1 MDGWMLRVDDVTA
14 ERWRRARES
23 CKTRADHLWLDAI
36 LCQQNFTETTL
47 RFFVPTLLFLA
58 LESWWYWD
66 GWGVASAAGT
76 VLAVVLTVCVGPWY
90 FLDEEERRGAL
101 PEWNAIE
108 YRPVFTGRQY

>member
-1 MDGWMLRVDDVTA
+1 MLRVDDVTA

-47 RFFVPTLLFLA
+47 RIFVPTLLLLA
-58 LESWWYWD
+58 AECWWYWD

-76 VLAVVLTVCVGPWY
+76 VLAVVLTVCVVPWY
-90 FLDEEERRGAL
+90 FLDEEERRDAL
-101 PEWNAIE
+101 PEWNKSSTAPCS
-108 YRPVFTGRQY
+108 RGASS